1 MKDKIIEILMLS
13 TFTKRKELLDQ
24 LHYNGWAVTDRDMR
38 KAIESLIVDDHF
50 SIASSEKGY
59 SLIQS
64 EADLKEAMKYFD
76 KKAESISIRKNC
88 LLRNFMENKVG
99 QLKLSV

>member
-1 MKDKIIEILMLS
+1 MLS
-13 TFTKRKELLDQ
+13 VFTKRKEMLDQ
-24 LHYNGWAVTDRDMR
+24 LHTMGWSVSDRAMR
-38 KAIESLIVDDHF
+38 EAIESLIVDDHY

-64 EADLKEAMKYFD
+64 EADLKGVMDYLD
-76 KKAESISIRKNC
+76 KKAASIAIRKNC